1 MKGGLINMS
10 YEINDV
16 IRVARA
22 HHTYLD
28 DLLIHAASFPR
39 EEWMDKG
46 RLSYLSSGRYIELT
60 SVYEKKVPVEIRE
73 QLGHDVSSL
82 LKRILDPRNDG
93 DFRSNIALSSSD
105 EHDHDEGN
113 D

>member
-1 MKGGLINMS
+1 MS

-16 IRVARA
+16 VRVARA

-39 EEWMDKG
+39 EEWLDKG
-46 RLSYLSSGRYIELT
+46 RHSYLGSERYLDLT
-60 SVYEKKVPVEIRE
+60 SIYEREVPAEIRE
-73 QLGHDVSSL
+73 QLRHDVQFL

-93 DFRSNIALSSSD
+93 DFKPNVELSSSD